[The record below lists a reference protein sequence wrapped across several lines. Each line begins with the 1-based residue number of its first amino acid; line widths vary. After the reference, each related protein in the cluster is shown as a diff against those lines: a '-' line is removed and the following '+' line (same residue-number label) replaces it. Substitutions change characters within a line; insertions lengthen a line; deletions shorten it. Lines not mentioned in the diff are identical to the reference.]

1 MNFKVGQRYVSQSE
15 PTLGLGIVTEV
26 QDRIVKISFPAVKDV
41 RCYRSMG
48 APVDRFELSVGDTAK
63 SEKGV
68 SFTVDSVSEV
78 DGLLVYKG
86 RAGRSM
92 KESELNAKISIAR
105 PSDLFK
111 ALMENRVSNINQFQ
125 RRESAMELSCKWIS
139 SPVRGMI
146 GPRTSM
152 IPHQYY
158 LCQRACSSS
167 SLPRLMLSD
176 EVGLGKT
183 IEAGM
188 IWHALKSRGRLTRT
202 LIIVPE
208 TLKHQWLVE
217 MKRRFNHLFTLVDE
231 GFVKGLFVANEDE
244 DCPNPF
250 LISNDIICSIDFLI
264 KQPALIED
272 LLKTKW
278 DMVII
283 DEAHHLVC
291 EDGFTSA
298 EYSLAN
304 AIIQRSKGVLLL
316 TGTPLQ
322 FHPES
327 QFNRLKM
334 LDPVRFADYNS
345 FIKDQDAYRKLVNEL
360 NKLPTEPGQQMS
372 WDDLN
377 ECVPKKSMIRPW
389 LEQES
394 AKSMPADEWIRRIV
408 DAVGTGSVVFR
419 NTRKGVGGF
428 PKRVL
433 DEVPLEPNPEYREM
447 VNAAAA
453 NDLDMST
460 DIQENGLLCTNYS
473 DAWALDERFVWLK
486 KFLKEHAKD
495 KVLLICESIQVVLAL
510 ESLLNDYM
518 GKGAFS
524 MFHENMTIM
533 ARDKAAANFSK
544 ENGANLLIASE
555 IGSEGRN
562 FQFAHHLVLFDL
574 PLDAALVE
582 QRIGRLDRIGQTEN
596 IIVHVPYVK
605 GSGQEVMFR
614 WYHNGL
620 NAFGTPMMSGGEL
633 FLKYTDELIE
643 ALAYPQTLL
652 KDFVDKVIPQV
663 KKDCESMRKNIEKG
677 RDRLLEFNSRNPEKA
692 KEIIDEILKVD
703 ADPDLQTLVFSS
715 LMDRGLEIEKSNI
728 KGCYT
733 ITMGSHMESGS
744 IPGMP
749 DFYGTTEISGRV
761 TQNVEKFNVDMSE
774 SEDGAAA
781 SSGGAKQ
788 SSRFVSYDS
797 EDDGRVCDSASLTV
811 TFDRNVA
818 MLHDE
823 VDFVSLEH
831 PLSQGVVDYETSL
844 ENGAVACEIWPNS
857 GMRGLLM
864 QYNFAVDFSVSDEW
878 GVSDLAGPH
887 DISALVNPMGE
898 DMSAKLVD
906 LKKACFKDVPV
917 PQGNAA
923 VNMTLKYFGK
933 EGLAIARRIVSA
945 KAKEVADVAAAAVE
959 ERAEQEYQRMNHLLS
974 MRGKAGNNA
983 QLQQLRKNAQEW
995 KKVISNPQLRLDAI
1009 RLLVCR

>member
-1 MNFKVGQRYVSQSE
+1 MNFKIGQRYVSQSE

-26 QDRIVKISFPAVKDV
+26 QDRIVKISFPAVSDV

-63 SEKGV
+63 SEKGM
-68 SFTVDSVSEV
+68 SFTVESVKEV
-78 DGLLVYKG
+78 DGLLVYTG
-86 RAGRSM
+86 RAGRQM
-92 KESELNAKISIAR
+92 KESELSGKISIAR
-105 PSDLFK
+105 PADLFK
-111 ALMENRVSNINQFQ
+111 ALMENRVSNSVQFG

-158 LCQRACSSS
+158 LCSRACDSST
-167 SLPRLMLSD
+167 LPRLMLSD

-188 IWHALKSRGRLTRT
+188 IWHALKARGRLTRT

-231 GFVKGLFVANEDE
+231 GYIKGLFVND
-244 DCPNPF
+244 DDDRPNPF
-250 LISNDIICSIDFLI
+250 TIANDIICSIDFLI

-272 LLKTKW
+272 LLKTTW

-291 EDGFTSA
+291 EDGFTSH
-298 EYSLAN
+298 EYLLAN
-304 AIIQRSKGVLLL
+304 AVIQRSKGVLLL

-360 NKLPTEPGQQMS
+360 SKLPTDPGQTMS

-377 ECVPKKSMIRPW
+377 ECVPKKSIIRPW

-433 DEVPLEPNPEYREM
+433 DEIPLEPNKNYRDM
-447 VNAAAA
+447 VNVAAE

-460 DIQENGLLCTNYS
+460 DIQENGLLCTSYS
-473 DAWALDERFVWLK
+473 DAWALDERYVWLK
-486 KFLKEHAKD
+486 GFLKEHAGD
-495 KVLLICESIQVVLAL
+495 KVLLICESIQVVQAL
-510 ESLLNDYM
+510 ETLLNEYM
-518 GKGAFS
+518 GEGAFS

-562 FQFAHHLVLFDL
+562 FQFAHHLILFDL

-596 IIVHVPYVK
+596 IIIHVPYVK

-633 FLKYTDELIE
+633 FLKYTDELIA
-643 ALAYPQTLL
+643 ALAEPQALL
-652 KDFVDKVIPQV
+652 QNFVDTVIPKV
-663 KKDCESMRKNIEKG
+663 KKDCDTMRKNIEKG
-677 RDRLLEFNSRNPEKA
+677 RDRLLEFNSRNPAKA
-692 KEIIDEILKVD
+692 KEITDAILKID
-703 ADPDLQTLVFSS
+703 ADKDLETLVFSS
-715 LMDRGLEIEKSNI
+715 LMDRGLEIEKSKI
-728 KGCYT
+728 KGCY
-733 ITMGSHMESGS
+733 IISMGTQVESGS

-749 DFYGTTEISGRV
+749 ESVGMAGAGGGGRV
-761 TQNVEKFNVDMSE
+761 TQAVGNFEE
-774 SEDGAAA
+774 
-781 SSGGAKQ
+781 SSGGGDEDA
-788 SSRFVSYDS
+788 RF
-797 EDDGRVCDSASLTV
+797 CDTSSLTV

-818 MLHDE
+818 MVHDE

-831 PLSQGVVDYETSL
+831 PLSQGVIDFETSL
-844 ENGAVACEIWPNS
+844 DNGAVACNIWQNS
-857 GMRGLLM
+857 GMRGLVM
-864 QYNFAVDFSVSDEW
+864 QYNFAVDFSVSEEW
-878 GVSDLAGPH
+878 GVSDLAGPRY
-887 DISALVNPMGE
+887 ISVLVNPTGE
-898 DMSAKLVD
+898 DLTEKVPE
-906 LKKACFKDVPV
+906 LKNANFKDVPV

-945 KAKEVADVAAAAVE
+945 KAKEIAEVAAEAVE
-959 ERAEQEYQRMNHLLS
+959 ARAEQEYQRMNHLLS
-974 MRGKAGNNA
+974 MRGKSGNNA

-995 KKVISNPQLRLDAI
+995 KKIISNPQIRLDAI

>member
-167 SLPRLMLSD
+167 TLPRLMLSD

-188 IWHALKSRGRLTRT
+188 IWHALKARGRLTRT

-217 MKRRFNHLFTLVDE
+217 MKRRFNHLFTLLDE
-231 GFVKGLFVANEDE
+231 GFIKGLFVMYEEDE
-244 DCPNPF
+244 RPNPF
-250 LISNDIICSIDFLI
+250 TVSNDIICSIDFLI

-272 LLKTKW
+272 LLKTNW

-298 EYSLAN
+298 EYMLAN
-304 AIIQRSKGVLLL
+304 AVIQRSKGVLLL

-334 LDPVRFADYNS
+334 LDPVRFADYNN

-377 ECVPKKSMIRPW
+377 ECVPKKSIIRPW

-433 DEVPLEPNPEYREM
+433 DEIPLEPNKNYRDM
-447 VNAAAA
+447 VNVAAE

-460 DIQENGLLCTNYS
+460 DIQENGLLCTSYS
-473 DAWALDERFVWLK
+473 DAWALDERYVWLK
-486 KFLKEHAKD
+486 GFLKEHAGD
-495 KVLLICESIQVVLAL
+495 KVLLICESIQVVQAL
-510 ESLLNDYM
+510 ETLLNEYM
-518 GKGAFS
+518 GEGAFS

-562 FQFAHHLVLFDL
+562 FQFAHHLILFDL

-596 IIVHVPYVK
+596 IIIHVPYVK

-633 FLKYTDELIE
+633 FLKYTDELIA
-643 ALAYPQTLL
+643 ALAEPQALL
-652 KDFVDKVIPQV
+652 QNFVDTVIPQV
-663 KKDCESMRKNIEKG
+663 KKDCDTMRKNIEKG
-677 RDRLLEFNSRNPEKA
+677 RDRLLEFNSRNPAKA
-692 KEIIDEILKVD
+692 KEITDAILKID
-703 ADPDLQTLVFSS
+703 ADKDLETLVFSS
-715 LMDRGLEIEKSNI
+715 LMDRGLEIEKSKI
-728 KGCYT
+728 KGCY
-733 ITMGSHMESGS
+733 IISMGTQVESGS

-749 DFYGTTEISGRV
+749 ESVGMAGAGGGGRV
-761 TQNVEKFNVDMSE
+761 TQAVGNFEEN
-774 SEDGAAA
+774 
-781 SSGGAKQ
+781 SGGGDEDA
-788 SSRFVSYDS
+788 RF
-797 EDDGRVCDSASLTV
+797 CDTSSLTV

-818 MLHDE
+818 MVHDE

-831 PLSQGVVDYETSL
+831 PLSQGVIDFETSL
-844 ENGAVACEIWPNS
+844 DNGAVACNIWQNS
-857 GMRGLLM
+857 GMRGLVM
-864 QYNFAVDFSVSDEW
+864 QYNFAVDFSVSEEW
-878 GVSDLAGPH
+878 GVSDLAGPRY
-887 DISALVNPMGE
+887 ISVLVNPTGE
-898 DMSAKLVD
+898 DLTEKVPE
-906 LKKACFKDVPV
+906 LKNANFKDVPV

-933 EGLAIARRIVSA
+933 EGLAIARRSVSA
-945 KAKEVADVAAAAVE
+945 KAKEIAEVAAEAVE
-959 ERAEQEYQRMNHLLS
+959 ARAEQEYQRMNHLLS

-995 KKVISNPQLRLDAI
+995 KKIFSNPQIRLDAI

>member
-15 PTLGLGIVTEV
+15 PALGLGIVTEV
-26 QDRIVKISFPAVKDV
+26 QDRIVKISFPAVNDV
-41 RCYRSMG
+41 RLYRSMG
-48 APVDRFELSVGDTAK
+48 APVDRFLLAVGETAK
-63 SEKGV
+63 NDKGV
-68 SFTVDSVSEV
+68 SFTVENVKDV
-78 DGLLVYKG
+78 DGLVVYEG

-92 KESELNAKISIAR
+92 KESELNGKISIAR
-105 PSDLFK
+105 PADLFR
-111 ALMENRVSNINQFQ
+111 ALMENRISDSDQFL
-125 RRESAMELSCKWIS
+125 RREQSMNLYCKWQS

-146 GPRTSM
+146 GPRVSQ

-167 SLPRLMLSD
+167 ALPRLMLSD

-188 IWHALKSRGRLTRT
+188 IWHALKARGRVTRT
-202 LIIVPE
+202 LVIVPE

-231 GFVKGLFVANEDE
+231 GYLKGLFVAD
-244 DCPNPF
+244 DDDKPNPF
-250 LISNDIICSIDFLI
+250 CMANDIICSIDFLI

-272 LLKTKW
+272 LLKTRW

-291 EDGFTSA
+291 EDGFTSH
-298 EYSLAN
+298 EYLLAN
-304 AIIQRSKGVLLL
+304 AVIQRSKGVLLL

-334 LDPVRFADYNS
+334 LDPVRFADYNN

-360 NKLPTEPGQQMS
+360 NKLPTDPGQQLS

-377 ECVPKKSMIRPW
+377 EIVPKKSMIRPW

-394 AKSMPADEWIRRIV
+394 AKSMSADEWIRRIV

-433 DEVPLEPNPEYREM
+433 DEIPLEPNERYREM
-447 VNAAAA
+447 VNVAAE

-460 DIQENGLLCTNYS
+460 DIQENGLLCTSYS
-473 DAWALDERFVWLK
+473 DAWCLDERYVWLK
-486 KFLKEHAKD
+486 QFLKDHKDD

-510 ESLLNDYM
+510 ETLLTEYM
-518 GKGAFS
+518 GEGAFS

-533 ARDKAAANFSK
+533 ARDKAAANFSR

-562 FQFAHHLVLFDL
+562 FQFAHHLILFDL
-574 PLDAALVE
+574 PLDASLVE

-596 IIVHVPYVK
+596 IIIHVPYVK

-633 FLKYTDELIE
+633 FLKYTDELI
-643 ALAYPQTLL
+643 ASLAEPQVMLEN
-652 KDFVDKVIPQV
+652 FIEKVIPQV
-663 KKDCESMRKNIEKG
+663 KKDCDTMRKNIEKG
-677 RDRLLEFNSRNPEKA
+677 RDRLLEFNSRNPAKA
-692 KEIIDEILKVD
+692 KEITDEIQRVD
-703 ADPDLQTLVFSS
+703 AEPELETLVFSS
-715 LMDRGLEIEKSNI
+715 LMNRGLEIEKSKI
-728 KGCYT
+728 PGCFV
-733 ITMGSHMESGS
+733 ITMGTQVEAGS
-744 IPGMP
+744 VPGMP
-749 DFYGTTEISGRV
+749 EAVGGVPGSSGAGGRV
-761 TQNVEKFNVDMSE
+761 VQQVGDFSE
-774 SEDGAAA
+774 GGGGDEDARYSD
-781 SSGGAKQ
+781 SS
-788 SSRFVSYDS
+788 
-797 EDDGRVCDSASLTV
+797 SLTV

-818 MLHDE
+818 MIHDE

-831 PLSQGVVDYETSL
+831 PLSQGVIDFETTL
-844 ENGAVACEIWPNS
+844 DNGAVSCNIWQNS

-864 QYNFAVDFSVSDEW
+864 QYNFAVDFSISEEW
-878 GVSDLAGPH
+878 GVSDIAGPKY
-887 DISALVNPMGE
+887 ISVLVNPTGE
-898 DMSAKLVD
+898 DLSDRLEE
-906 LKKACFKDVPV
+906 LSKATFKDVAV
-917 PQGNAA
+917 PQGNPA

-933 EGLAIARRIVSA
+933 DGLAIARRIVA
-945 KAKEVADVAAAAVE
+945 VKAKELAEYAAEAVE
-959 ERAEQEYQRMNHLLS
+959 NRAEQEYQRMNHLLT
-974 MRGKAGNNA
+974 MRGKAGNND
-983 QLQQLRKNAQEW
+983 QLKQLRKNAQEW
-995 KKVISNPQLRLDAI
+995 KKIISNPQLRLDAI

>member
-26 QDRIVKISFPAVKDV
+26 QDRIVKISFPAVNDV

-63 SEKGV
+63 SEKGM
-68 SFTVDSVSEV
+68 SFTVESVSEV
-78 DGLLVYKG
+78 NGLLVYKG

-105 PSDLFK
+105 PADLFR
-111 ALMENRVSNINQFQ
+111 ALMENRVSNSSQFQ
-125 RRESAMELSCKWIS
+125 RRQSAMELSCKWIS

-158 LCQRACSSS
+158 LCQRACDSST
-167 SLPRLMLSD
+167 LPRLMLSD

-188 IWHALKSRGRLTRT
+188 IWHALKARGRLTRT

-208 TLKHQWLVE
+208 TLKHQWLIE

-231 GFVKGLFVANEDE
+231 GYIKGLFVND
-244 DCPNPF
+244 DDDDRPNPF
-250 LISNDIICSIDFLI
+250 CIANDIICSIDFLI

-272 LLKTKW
+272 LLKTNW

-291 EDGFTSA
+291 EDGFTSH
-298 EYSLAN
+298 EYLLAN
-304 AIIQRSKGVLLL
+304 AVIQRSKGVLLL

-433 DEVPLEPNPEYREM
+433 DEVPLEPNKNYRDM
-447 VNAAAA
+447 VNVAAE
-453 NDLDMST
+453 NDLDLST
-460 DIQENGLLCTNYS
+460 DIQENGLLCTSYS
-473 DAWALDERFVWLK
+473 DAWALDERYVWLK
-486 KFLKEHAKD
+486 QFLKEHAND
-495 KVLLICESIQVVLAL
+495 KVLLICESIQVVQAL
-510 ESLLNDYM
+510 ETLLNEYM
-518 GKGAFS
+518 GEGAFS

-562 FQFAHHLVLFDL
+562 FQFAHHLILFDL

-596 IIVHVPYVK
+596 IIIHVPYVK

-633 FLKYTDELIE
+633 FLKYTDELIA
-643 ALAYPQTLL
+643 ALADPQALL
-652 KDFVDKVIPQV
+652 QNFVDTVIPQV
-663 KKDCESMRKNIEKG
+663 KKDCDTMRKNIEKG
-677 RDRLLEFNSRNPEKA
+677 RDRLLEFNSRNPAKA

-703 ADPDLQTLVFSS
+703 ADANLQTLVFSS
-715 LMDRGLEIEKSNI
+715 LMDRGLEIEKSKI
-728 KGCYT
+728 KGCYV
-733 ITMGSHMESGS
+733 ISMGTQVESGS

-749 DFYGTTEISGRV
+749 ESVGMAGAGGGGRV
-761 TQNVEKFNVDMSE
+761 TQAVGNFEE
-774 SEDGAAA
+774 
-781 SSGGAKQ
+781 SSGSGDEDA
-788 SSRFVSYDS
+788 RF
-797 EDDGRVCDSASLTV
+797 CDTSSLTV

-818 MLHDE
+818 MMHDE

-831 PLSQGVVDYETSL
+831 PLSQGVIDFETTL
-844 ENGAVACEIWPNS
+844 DNGAVSCNIWPDS

-864 QYNFAVDFSVSDEW
+864 QYNFAVDFSISEEW

-887 DISALVNPMGE
+887 YISALVNPMGE
-898 DMSAKLVD
+898 DMSAKLDD

-933 EGLAIARRIVSA
+933 EGLAIARRVVGA
-945 KAKEVADVAAAAVE
+945 QAKEIAEKAAAAVE
-959 ERAEQEYQRMNHLLS
+959 ARAEQEYQRMNHLLS

>member
-1 MNFKVGQRYVSQSE
+1 MNFKIGQRYVSQSE
-15 PTLGLGIVTEV
+15 PALGLGIVTEV
-26 QDRIVKISFPAVKDV
+26 QDRIVRISFPAVSDV

-63 SEKGV
+63 SEKGM
-68 SFTVDSVSEV
+68 SFTVESVKEV
-78 DGLLVYKG
+78 DGLLVYTG

-92 KESELNAKISIAR
+92 KESELSGKISIAR
-105 PSDLFK
+105 PADLFK
-111 ALMENRVSNINQFQ
+111 ALMENRVSNNVQFG

-158 LCQRACSSS
+158 LCQRACDSST
-167 SLPRLMLSD
+167 LPRLMLSD

-231 GFVKGLFVANEDE
+231 GYIKGLFVND
-244 DCPNPF
+244 DDDRPNPF
-250 LISNDIICSIDFLI
+250 TIANDIICSIDFLI

-272 LLKTKW
+272 LLKTNW

-291 EDGFTSA
+291 EDGFTSH
-298 EYSLAN
+298 EYLLAN
-304 AIIQRSKGVLLL
+304 AVIQRSKGVLLL

-327 QFNRLKM
+327 LFNRLKM

-360 NKLPTEPGQQMS
+360 SKLPTDPGQTMS

-377 ECVPKKSMIRPW
+377 ECVPKKSIIRPW

-433 DEVPLEPNPEYREM
+433 DEIALEPNKNYRDM
-447 VNAAAA
+447 VNVAAE

-460 DIQENGLLCTNYS
+460 DIQENGLLCTSYS
-473 DAWALDERFVWLK
+473 DAWALDERYVWLK
-486 KFLKEHAKD
+486 GFLKEHAND
-495 KVLLICESIQVVLAL
+495 KVLLICESIQVVQAL
-510 ESLLNDYM
+510 ETLLNEYM
-518 GKGAFS
+518 GEGAFS

-562 FQFAHHLVLFDL
+562 FQFAHHLILFDL

-596 IIVHVPYVK
+596 IIIHVPYVK

-633 FLKYTDELIE
+633 FLKYTDELIA
-643 ALAYPQTLL
+643 ALAEPQALL
-652 KDFVDKVIPQV
+652 QNFMDTVIPQV
-663 KKDCESMRKNIEKG
+663 KKDCDTMRKNIEKG
-677 RDRLLEFNSRNPEKA
+677 RDRLLEFNSRNPAKA
-692 KEIIDEILKVD
+692 KEITDAILKID
-703 ADPDLQTLVFSS
+703 ADKDLETLVFSS
-715 LMDRGLEIEKSNI
+715 LMDRGLEIEKSKI
-728 KGCYT
+728 KGCYV
-733 ITMGSHMESGS
+733 ISMGTQVESGS

-749 DFYGTTEISGRV
+749 ESVGMAGAGGGGRV
-761 TQNVEKFNVDMSE
+761 TQAVGNFEE
-774 SEDGAAA
+774 
-781 SSGGAKQ
+781 SSGGGDEDA
-788 SSRFVSYDS
+788 RF
-797 EDDGRVCDSASLTV
+797 CDTSSLTV

-818 MLHDE
+818 MVHDE

-831 PLSQGVVDYETSL
+831 PLSQGVIDFETTL
-844 ENGAVACEIWPNS
+844 DNGAVACNIWQNS
-857 GMRGLLM
+857 GMRGLVM
-864 QYNFAVDFSVSDEW
+864 QYNFAVDFSVAEEW
-878 GVSDLAGPH
+878 GVSDLAGPRY
-887 DISALVNPMGE
+887 ISVLVNPAGE
-898 DMSAKLVD
+898 DLTEKVPE
-906 LKKACFKDVPV
+906 LKTASFKDVPV

-933 EGLAIARRIVSA
+933 EGLAIARRVVSA
-945 KAKEVADVAAAAVE
+945 KAKEIAEGAAAAVE
-959 ERAEQEYQRMNHLLS
+959 ARAEQEYQRMNHLLS

>member
-26 QDRIVKISFPAVKDV
+26 QDRIVKISFPAVSDI

-63 SEKGV
+63 SEKGL
-68 SFTVDSVSEV
+68 SFTVDSVKEV
-78 DGLLVYKG
+78 DGLLVYVG
-86 RAGRSM
+86 RAGRTM
-92 KESELNAKISIAR
+92 KESELSGKISIAR
-105 PSDLFK
+105 PADLFR
-111 ALMENRVSNINQFQ
+111 ALMENRVSNSAQFA
-125 RRESAMELSCKWIS
+125 RRESAMELSCEWIS

-158 LCQRACSSS
+158 LCQRACASST
-167 SLPRLMLSD
+167 LPRLMLSD

-231 GFVKGLFVANEDE
+231 GYVKGLFVND
-244 DCPNPF
+244 DDDRPNPF
-250 LISNDIICSIDFLI
+250 TIANDIICSIDFLI

-272 LLKTKW
+272 LLKTTW

-291 EDGFTSA
+291 EDGFTSH
-298 EYSLAN
+298 EYLLAN
-304 AIIQRSKGVLLL
+304 AVIQRSKGVLLL

-345 FIKDQDAYRKLVNEL
+345 FIQDQDAYRKLVNEL

-377 ECVPKKSMIRPW
+377 ECVPQKSMIRPW

-433 DEVPLEPNPEYREM
+433 DEIPLEPNPNYRDM
-447 VNAAAA
+447 VNAAAES
-453 NDLDMST
+453 DLDMST

-473 DAWALDERFVWLK
+473 DAWALDERYVWLK
-486 KFLKEHAKD
+486 GFLKEHAKD
-495 KVLLICESIQVVLAL
+495 KVLLICESIQVVQAL
-510 ESLLNDYM
+510 ETLLTEFM
-518 GKGAFS
+518 GVGAFS

-533 ARDKAAANFSK
+533 ARDKAAANFSR

-596 IIVHVPYVK
+596 IIIHVPYVK
-605 GSGQEVMFR
+605 GSGQEVLFR

-633 FLKYTDELIE
+633 FLKYTDELIA
-643 ALAYPQTLL
+643 ALAEPQALL
-652 KDFVDKVIPQV
+652 QNFVDTVIPKV
-663 KKDCESMRKNIEKG
+663 KKDCDAMRKNIEKG
-677 RDRLLEFNSRNPEKA
+677 RDRLLEFNSRNPAKA
-692 KEIIDEILKVD
+692 KEITDEILRID
-703 ADPDLQTLVFSS
+703 AKQDLQTLVFSS
-715 LMDRGLEIEKSNI
+715 LMDRGLEIEKSKI
-728 KGCYT
+728 KGCYV
-733 ITMGSHMESGS
+733 ISMGTQVESGS

-749 DFYGTTEISGRV
+749 ETVGMAGVGGGGRV
-761 TQNVEKFNVDMSE
+761 TQSVGNFEE
-774 SEDGAAA
+774 
-781 SSGGAKQ
+781 SSGGGDED
-788 SSRFVSYDS
+788 SRY
-797 EDDGRVCDSASLTV
+797 CDTSSLTV

-818 MLHDE
+818 MVHDE

-831 PLSQGVVDYETSL
+831 PLSQGVIDFETSL
-844 ENGAVACEIWPNS
+844 DNGAVACEIWPDS

-864 QYNFAVDFSVSDEW
+864 QYNFAVDFSISEEW
-878 GVSDLAGPH
+878 GVSDIAGPCYL
-887 DISALVNPMGE
+887 SALVNPMGE
-898 DMSAKLVD
+898 DMSAKLED
-906 LKKACFKDVPV
+906 LKTACFKDVPV

-933 EGLAIARRIVSA
+933 DGLSIARRVVSA
-945 KAKEVADVAAAAVE
+945 KAKEIAEVAASAVE
-959 ERAEQEYQRMNHLLS
+959 NRAEQEYQRMNHLLS

-995 KKVISNPQLRLDAI
+995 KKIISNPQIRLDAI

>member
-26 QDRIVKISFPAVKDV
+26 QDRIVKISFPAVNDV

-48 APVDRFELSVGDTAK
+48 APVDRFELSVGETAK
-63 SEKGV
+63 SEKGM
-68 SFTVDSVSEV
+68 SFTVESVSDN

-105 PSDLFK
+105 PADLFR
-111 ALMENRVSNINQFQ
+111 ALMENRVSNSSQFQ
-125 RRESAMELSCKWIS
+125 RRQSAMELSCKWIS

-158 LCQRACSSS
+158 LCQRACASST
-167 SLPRLMLSD
+167 LPRLMLSD

-188 IWHALKSRGRLTRT
+188 IWHALKARGRLTRT

-208 TLKHQWLVE
+208 TLKHQWLIE

-231 GFVKGLFVANEDE
+231 GYIKGLFVND
-244 DCPNPF
+244 DDDDRPNPF
-250 LISNDIICSIDFLI
+250 GIANDIICSIDFLI

-272 LLKTKW
+272 LLKTSW

-291 EDGFTSA
+291 EDGFTSH
-298 EYSLAN
+298 EYLLAN
-304 AIIQRSKGVLLL
+304 AVIQRSKGVLLL

-433 DEVPLEPNPEYREM
+433 DEIPLEPNKNYRDM
-447 VNAAAA
+447 VNVAAE

-460 DIQENGLLCTNYS
+460 DIQENGLLCTSYS
-473 DAWALDERFVWLK
+473 DAWALDERYVWLK
-486 KFLKEHAKD
+486 QFLKEHAND
-495 KVLLICESIQVVLAL
+495 KVLLICESIQVVQAL
-510 ESLLNDYM
+510 ETLLNEYM
-518 GKGAFS
+518 GEGAFS

-562 FQFAHHLVLFDL
+562 FQFAHHLILFDL

-596 IIVHVPYVK
+596 IIIHVPYVK

-633 FLKYTDELIE
+633 FLKYTDELIA
-643 ALAYPQTLL
+643 ALADPQTLL
-652 KDFVDKVIPQV
+652 QNFVDTVIPQV
-663 KKDCESMRKNIEKG
+663 KKDCDTMRKNIEKG
-677 RDRLLEFNSRNPEKA
+677 RDRLLEFNSRNPVKA
-692 KEIIDEILKVD
+692 KEITDEILKVD
-703 ADPDLQTLVFSS
+703 ADQNLQTLVFSS
-715 LMDRGLEIEKSNI
+715 LMERGLEIEKSKT
-728 KGCYT
+728 KGCYV
-733 ITMGSHMESGS
+733 ISMGTQVESGS

-749 DFYGTTEISGRV
+749 ESVGMAGAGGGGRV
-761 TQNVEKFNVDMSE
+761 TQAVGNFEE
-774 SEDGAAA
+774 
-781 SSGGAKQ
+781 SSGGGDEDA
-788 SSRFVSYDS
+788 RF
-797 EDDGRVCDSASLTV
+797 CDTSSLTV

-818 MLHDE
+818 MVHDE

-831 PLSQGVVDYETSL
+831 PLSQGVIDFETTL
-844 ENGAVACEIWPNS
+844 DNGAVSCNIWPDS

-864 QYNFAVDFSVSDEW
+864 QYNFAVDFSISEEW
-878 GVSDLAGPH
+878 GVADLAGPH
-887 DISALVNPMGE
+887 YISALVNPMGE
-898 DMSAKLVD
+898 DMSAKLAD
-906 LKKACFKDVPV
+906 LKNACFKDVPV

-933 EGLAIARRIVSA
+933 DGLAIARRCVA
-945 KAKEVADVAAAAVE
+945 AQAKEIAEKAAAAVE
-959 ERAEQEYQRMNHLLS
+959 ARAEQEYQRMNHLLS

-995 KKVISNPQLRLDAI
+995 KKIISNPQIRLDAI

>member
-1 MNFKVGQRYVSQSE
+1 MNFKIGQRYVSQSE

-26 QDRIVKISFPAVKDV
+26 QDRIVKISFPAVRDV

-63 SEKGV
+63 SEKGL
-68 SFTVDSVSEV
+68 SFTVESVKDV
-78 DGLLVYKG
+78 DGLLVYTG
-86 RAGRSM
+86 RGGRQM
-92 KESELNAKISIAR
+92 KESELSGKISIAR
-105 PSDLFK
+105 PEDLFR
-111 ALMENRVSNINQFQ
+111 ALRENRISNSAQFA
-125 RRESAMELSCKWIS
+125 RRESAMELTCKWIS
-139 SPVRGMI
+139 SSVRGMI

-158 LCQRACSSS
+158 LCSRACDSST
-167 SLPRLMLSD
+167 LPRLMLSD

-208 TLKHQWLVE
+208 TLKHQWLIE

-231 GFVKGLFVANEDE
+231 GYIKGLFVND
-244 DCPNPF
+244 DDDRPNPF
-250 LISNDIICSIDFLI
+250 TIANDLICSIDFLI

-272 LLKTKW
+272 LLKTNW

-291 EDGFTSA
+291 EDGFTSH
-298 EYSLAN
+298 EYLLAN
-304 AIIQRSKGVLLL
+304 AVVQRSKGVLLL

-322 FHPES
+322 FQPES

-334 LDPVRFADYNS
+334 LDPVRFSDYNS

-360 NKLPTEPGQQMS
+360 SKLPTDPGEQMS

-433 DEVPLEPNPEYREM
+433 DEIPLDPNQNYRDM
-447 VNAAAA
+447 VNVAAE

-460 DIQENGLLCTNYS
+460 DIQENGLLCTSYS
-473 DAWALDERFVWLK
+473 DAWALDERYVWLK
-486 KFLKEHAKD
+486 GFLKEHAND
-495 KVLLICESIQVVLAL
+495 KVLLICESIQVVQAL
-510 ESLLNDYM
+510 ETLLTEFM
-518 GKGAFS
+518 GEGAFS

-533 ARDKAAANFSK
+533 ARDKAAANFSR

-574 PLDAALVE
+574 PLDASLVE

-596 IIVHVPYVK
+596 IIIHVPYVK

-633 FLKYTDELIE
+633 FLKYTDELIA
-643 ALAYPQTLL
+643 ALADPKDLL
-652 KDFVDKVIPQV
+652 QNFVDTVIPKV
-663 KKDCESMRKNIEKG
+663 KKDCDTMRKNIEKG
-677 RDRLLEFNSRNPEKA
+677 RDRLLEFNSRNPAKA
-692 KEIIDEILKVD
+692 KEITDEILKID
-703 ADPDLQTLVFSS
+703 ADQNLQTLVFSS
-715 LMDRGLEIEKSNI
+715 LMDRGLEIEKSKI
-728 KGCYT
+728 KGCYV
-733 ITMGSHMESGS
+733 ISMGTQVEAGS
-744 IPGMP
+744 VPGMP
-749 DFYGTTEISGRV
+749 KSVGMVGTGGGGRI
-761 TQNVEKFNVDMSE
+761 TQSVGNFEE
-774 SEDGAAA
+774 
-781 SSGGAKQ
+781 SSGGGDED
-788 SSRFVSYDS
+788 SRF
-797 EDDGRVCDSASLTV
+797 CDTSCLTV

-818 MLHDE
+818 MIHDE

-831 PLSQGVVDYETSL
+831 PLSQGVIDFETTL
-844 ENGAVACEIWPNS
+844 DNGAVSCNVWPNS
-857 GMRGLLM
+857 GMRGLMM
-864 QYNFAVDFSVSDEW
+864 QYNFAVDFSIAEEW
-878 GVSDLAGPH
+878 GVSDIAGPRYL
-887 DISALVNPMGE
+887 SVLVNPMGE
-898 DMSAKLVD
+898 DMSAKLDD
-906 LKKACFKDVPV
+906 LKNACFKDVPV

-933 EGLAIARRIVSA
+933 DGLAIARRIVSA
-945 KAKEVADVAAAAVE
+945 KAKEYAEEAAAAVE
-959 ERAEQEYQRMNHLLS
+959 ARAEQEYQRMNHLLS

-983 QLQQLRKNAQEW
+983 QLQQLRKNALEW

>member
-1 MNFKVGQRYVSQSE
+1 MNFKIGQRYVSQSE
-15 PTLGLGIVTEV
+15 PALGLGIVTEV
-26 QDRIVKISFPAVKDV
+26 QARIVKISFPAVNDL
-41 RCYRSMG
+41 RLYRSDT
-48 APVDRFELSVGDTAK
+48 APVDRFVLAQGETAK

-68 SFTVDSVSEV
+68 SFTIENVKEV
-78 DGLLVYKG
+78 DGIMVYEG

-105 PSDLFK
+105 PADLFR
-111 ALMENRVSNINQFQ
+111 ALMENRISNSGQFQ
-125 RRESAMELSCKWIS
+125 RRESAMDLSCKWIS

-146 GPRTSM
+146 GPRVSK

-158 LCQRACSSS
+158 LCHRACSSS
-167 SLPRLMLSD
+167 TLPRLMLSD

-188 IWHALKSRGRLTRT
+188 IWHALKARGRITRT

-208 TLKHQWLVE
+208 TLKHQWLIE

-231 GFVKGLFVANEDE
+231 GYLKGLFVAD
-244 DCPNPF
+244 DDDKPNPF
-250 LISNDIICSIDFLI
+250 SLANDIICSIDFLI

-272 LLKTKW
+272 LLKTNW
-278 DMVII
+278 DMTII

-291 EDGFTSA
+291 EDGFTSH
-298 EYSLAN
+298 EYLLAN
-304 AIIQRSKGVLLL
+304 AVIQRSKGVLLL

-334 LDPVRFADYNS
+334 LDPVRFADYNN

-360 NKLPTEPGQQMS
+360 NKLPTDPGQQMS

-377 ECVPKKSMIRPW
+377 EIVPKKSIIRPW

-394 AKSMPADEWIRRIV
+394 AKSMSADEWIRRIV

-433 DEVPLEPNPEYREM
+433 DEVALDPNPNYRDM
-447 VNAAAA
+447 VNAAAEQ
-453 NDLDMST
+453 DLDMST
-460 DIQENGLLCTNYS
+460 DIQENGLLCTSYS
-473 DAWALDERFVWLK
+473 DAWPLDERYVWLK
-486 KFLKEHAKD
+486 KFLKEHQND
-495 KVLLICESIQVVLAL
+495 KVLLICESIEVVLAL
-510 ESLLNDYM
+510 EALLTEYM
-518 GKGAFS
+518 GPGAFS

-562 FQFAHHLVLFDL
+562 FQFAHHLILFDL
-574 PLDAALVE
+574 PLDASLVE
-582 QRIGRLDRIGQTEN
+582 QRIGRLDRIGQNEN
-596 IIVHVPYVK
+596 IIIHVPYVK

-633 FLKYTDELIE
+633 FLKYTDELIA
-643 ALAYPQTLL
+643 ALAEPGPLL
-652 KDFVDKVIPQV
+652 QHFIDDVIPQV
-663 KKDCESMRKNIEKG
+663 KKDCEAMRKNIEKG

-692 KEIIDEILKVD
+692 KEITDEIERVD
-703 ADPDLQTLVFSS
+703 AIPDLQTLVFSS
-715 LMDRGLEIEKSNI
+715 LMERGLEIEKSKI
-728 KGCYT
+728 PGCF
-733 ITMGSHMESGS
+733 IVTMGTQVEAGS
-744 IPGMP
+744 VPGMP
-749 DFYGTTEISGRV
+749 ESVGGIPGSSSAGGRV
-761 TQNVEKFNVDMSE
+761 VQEVGNFEEGSGGGDDDARYS
-774 SEDGAAA
+774 DA
-781 SSGGAKQ
+781 SS
-788 SSRFVSYDS
+788 
-797 EDDGRVCDSASLTV
+797 LTI
-811 TFDRNVA
+811 TFDRKVA
-818 MLHDE
+818 MVHDE

-831 PLSQGVVDYETSL
+831 PLSQGVLDFETTL
-844 ENGAVACEIWPNS
+844 DNGAVSCNIWQNS

-864 QYNFAVDFSVSDEW
+864 QYNFAVDFAISEEW
-878 GVSDLAGPH
+878 GVSDLAGPRYLRV
-887 DISALVNPMGE
+887 LVNPTGE
-898 DMSAKLVD
+898 DLSDKVPELAT
-906 LKKACFKDVPV
+906 ASFKDVAV
-917 PQGNAA
+917 PQGNPA

-933 EGLAIARRIVSA
+933 DGLAIARRNALA
-945 KAKEVADVAAAAVE
+945 KAKEWAEQAAAAVE
-959 ERAEQEYQRMNHLLS
+959 ARAEQEYQRVNHLLM
-974 MRGKAGNNA
+974 MRGKAGNNE
-983 QLQQLRKNAQEW
+983 QLKQLRKNVQEW
-995 KKVISNPQLRLDAI
+995 KKIISNPQLRLDAI

>member
-1 MNFKVGQRYVSQSE
+1 MNFKIGQRYVSQSE
-15 PTLGLGIVTEV
+15 PALGLGIVTEV
-26 QDRIVKISFPAVKDV
+26 QDRIVRISFPAVSDV

-63 SEKGV
+63 SEKGM
-68 SFTVDSVSEV
+68 SFTVESVKEV
-78 DGLLVYKG
+78 DGLLVYTG

-92 KESELNAKISIAR
+92 KESELSGKISIAR
-105 PSDLFK
+105 PADLFK
-111 ALMENRVSNINQFQ
+111 ALMENRVSNSVQFG
-125 RRESAMELSCKWIS
+125 RRESAQELSCKWIS

-158 LCQRACSSS
+158 LCQRACDSST
-167 SLPRLMLSD
+167 LPRLMLSD

-188 IWHALKSRGRLTRT
+188 IWHALKARGRLTRT

-231 GFVKGLFVANEDE
+231 GYIKGLFVND
-244 DCPNPF
+244 DDDRPNPF
-250 LISNDIICSIDFLI
+250 TIANDIICSIDFLI

-272 LLKTKW
+272 LLKTNW

-291 EDGFTSA
+291 EDGFTSH
-298 EYSLAN
+298 EYLLAN
-304 AIIQRSKGVLLL
+304 AVIQRSKGVLLL

-360 NKLPTEPGQQMS
+360 SKLPTDPGQTMS

-377 ECVPKKSMIRPW
+377 ECVPKKSIIRPW

-433 DEVPLEPNPEYREM
+433 DEIPLDPNPNYRDM
-447 VNAAAA
+447 VNAAAE

-460 DIQENGLLCTNYS
+460 DIQENGLLCTSYS
-473 DAWALDERFVWLK
+473 DAWALDERYVWLK
-486 KFLKEHAKD
+486 QFLKDHAND
-495 KVLLICESIQVVLAL
+495 KVLLICESIQVVQAL
-510 ESLLNDYM
+510 ETLLNEYM
-518 GKGAFS
+518 GEGAFS

-562 FQFAHHLVLFDL
+562 FQFAHHLILFDL

-596 IIVHVPYVK
+596 IIIHVPYVK

-633 FLKYTDELIE
+633 FLKYTDELIA
-643 ALAYPQTLL
+643 ALAEPQALL
-652 KDFVDKVIPQV
+652 QNFVDTVIPQV
-663 KKDCESMRKNIEKG
+663 KKDCDTMRKNIEKG
-677 RDRLLEFNSRNPEKA
+677 RDRLLEFNSRNPAKA
-692 KEIIDEILKVD
+692 KEITDAILKID
-703 ADPDLQTLVFSS
+703 ADKDLETLVFSS
-715 LMDRGLEIEKSNI
+715 LMDRGLEIEKSKI
-728 KGCYT
+728 KGCY
-733 ITMGSHMESGS
+733 IISMGTQVESGS

-749 DFYGTTEISGRV
+749 ETVGMAGAGGGGRV
-761 TQNVEKFNVDMSE
+761 TQAVGNFEE
-774 SEDGAAA
+774 
-781 SSGGAKQ
+781 SSGGGDEDA
-788 SSRFVSYDS
+788 RF
-797 EDDGRVCDSASLTV
+797 CDTSSLTV

-818 MLHDE
+818 MVHDE

-831 PLSQGVVDYETSL
+831 PLSQGVIDFETSL
-844 ENGAVACEIWPNS
+844 DNGAVACNIWQNS
-857 GMRGLLM
+857 GMRGLVM
-864 QYNFAVDFSVSDEW
+864 QYNFAVDFSVAEEW
-878 GVSDLAGPH
+878 GVSDLAGPRY
-887 DISALVNPMGE
+887 ISVLVNPAGE
-898 DMSAKLVD
+898 DLTEKVPE
-906 LKKACFKDVPV
+906 LKTASFKDVPV

-933 EGLAIARRIVSA
+933 EGLAIARRVVSG
-945 KAKEVADVAAAAVE
+945 KAKEIAEGAAAAVE
-959 ERAEQEYQRMNHLLS
+959 ARAEQEYQRMNHLLS

-995 KKVISNPQLRLDAI
+995 KKIISNPQIRLDAI

>member
-1 MNFKVGQRYVSQSE
+1 MMNFKIGQRYVSQSE

-26 QDRIVKISFPAVKDV
+26 QDRIVKISFPAVRDV

-48 APVDRFELSVGDTAK
+48 APVDRFVLSVGDTAK
-63 SEKGV
+63 SEKGL
-68 SFTVDSVSEV
+68 SFTVESVKDV
-78 DGLLVYKG
+78 DGLLVYTG
-86 RAGRSM
+86 RGGRQM
-92 KESELNAKISIAR
+92 KESELSGKISIAR
-105 PSDLFK
+105 PEDLFR
-111 ALMENRVSNINQFQ
+111 ALRENRISNSAQFA

-158 LCQRACSSS
+158 LCSRACDSST
-167 SLPRLMLSD
+167 LPRLMLSD

-208 TLKHQWLVE
+208 TLKHQWLIE

-231 GFVKGLFVANEDE
+231 GYIKGLFVND
-244 DCPNPF
+244 DDDRPNPF
-250 LISNDIICSIDFLI
+250 TIANDIICSIDFLI

-272 LLKTKW
+272 LLKTNW

-291 EDGFTSA
+291 EDGFTSH
-298 EYSLAN
+298 EYLLAN
-304 AIIQRSKGVLLL
+304 AVVQRSKGVLLL

-322 FHPES
+322 FQPES

-334 LDPVRFADYNS
+334 LDPVRFSDYNS

-360 NKLPTEPGQQMS
+360 SKLPTDPGEQMS

-433 DEVPLEPNPEYREM
+433 DEIPLEPNQNYRDM
-447 VNAAAA
+447 VNVAAE

-460 DIQENGLLCTNYS
+460 DIQENGLLCTSYS
-473 DAWALDERFVWLK
+473 DAWALDERYVWLK
-486 KFLKEHAKD
+486 GFLKEHAND
-495 KVLLICESIQVVLAL
+495 KVLLICESIQVVQAL
-510 ESLLNDYM
+510 ETLLTEFM
-518 GKGAFS
+518 GEGAFS

-533 ARDKAAANFSK
+533 ARDKAAANFSR

-562 FQFAHHLVLFDL
+562 FQFSHHLVLFDL

-582 QRIGRLDRIGQTEN
+582 QRIGRLDRIGQTKD

-614 WYHNGL
+614 WYNDGL
-620 NAFGTPMMSGGEL
+620 NAFGAPLMSGGEL
-633 FLKYTDELIE
+633 FLKYTDSLIE
-643 ALAYPQTLL
+643 ALADPRHSL
-652 KDFVDKVIPQV
+652 KTFVEDVIPQV
-663 KKDCESMRKNIEKG
+663 RKDCETMRKNIEKG

-692 KEIIDEILKVD
+692 KEITDEILRID
-703 ADPDLQTLVFSS
+703 AQTELKDLLLES
-715 LMDRGLEIEKSNI
+715 LHARGLDVDGSAIAGCCVITQGPQIE
-728 KGCYT
+728 
-733 ITMGSHMESGS
+733 EGS
-744 IPGMP
+744 IAGMP
-749 DFYGTTEISGRV
+749 SRGLV
-761 TQNVEKFNVDMSE
+761 AAQNE
-774 SEDGAAA
+774 EDEQG
-781 SSGGAKQ
+781 S
-788 SSRFVSYDS
+788 DNI
-797 EDDGRVCDSASLTV
+797 CLTA
-811 TFDRNVA
+811 TFDRDVA
-818 MLHDE
+818 MVHDE
-823 VDFVSLEH
+823 VDFLSLEH
-831 PLSQGVVDYETSL
+831 PLAQGMIDFETGV
-844 ENGAVACEIWPNS
+844 NHGNVACCIWPNS
-857 GMRGLLM
+857 GLRGLMM
-864 QYNFAVDFSVSDEW
+864 QYDFVVELPVPEEW
-878 GVSDLAGPH
+878 GVSDIVGPRYVC
-887 DISALVNPMGE
+887 ALVDAAG
-898 DMSAKLVD
+898 VD
-906 LKKACFKDVPV
+906 QSEHLEALSKAEVRDVNV
-917 PQGNAA
+917 PQGNKA
-923 VNMTLKYFGK
+923 VDATLRYFAK
-933 EGLAIARRIVSA
+933 EGLAIAKKSVSA
-945 KAKEVADVAAAAVE
+945 FAKEYADKAANAVE
-959 ERAEQEYQRMNHLLS
+959 ARAEQEYQRMNHLLTL
-974 MRGKAGNNA
+974 RGKAGNSA
-983 QLQQLRKNAQEW
+983 ELKQLRKNVGDR
-995 KKVISNPQLRLDAI
+995 KKIVANPQLRLDAI

>member
-1 MNFKVGQRYVSQSE
+1 MMNFKVGQRYVSQSE
-15 PTLGLGIVTEV
+15 PALGLGIVTEV
-26 QDRIVKISFPAVKDV
+26 QDRIVKISFPAVNDV
-41 RCYRSMG
+41 RLYRSMG
-48 APVDRFELSVGDTAK
+48 APVDRFLLAVGETAK

-68 SFTVDSVSEV
+68 SFTVENVVEV
-78 DGLLVYKG
+78 DGLVVYEG

-92 KESELNAKISIAR
+92 KESELNGKISIAR
-105 PSDLFK
+105 PADLFR
-111 ALMENRVSNINQFQ
+111 ALQENRISDSDQFL
-125 RRESAMELSCKWIS
+125 RREQSMKLYCKWQS

-146 GPRTSM
+146 GPRVSQ

-167 SLPRLMLSD
+167 ALPRLMLSD

-188 IWHALKSRGRLTRT
+188 IWHALKARGRVTRT
-202 LIIVPE
+202 LVIVPE

-231 GFVKGLFVANEDE
+231 GYLKGLFVADE
-244 DCPNPF
+244 DDKPNPF
-250 LISNDIICSIDFLI
+250 SQANDIICSIDFLI

-272 LLKTKW
+272 LLKVKW
-278 DMVII
+278 DMTII

-291 EDGFTSA
+291 EDGFTSH
-298 EYSLAN
+298 EYLLAN
-304 AIIQRSKGVLLL
+304 AVIQRSKGVLLL

-334 LDPVRFADYNS
+334 LDPVRFADYNN

-360 NKLPTEPGQQMS
+360 NKLPTDPGQQMS

-377 ECVPKKSMIRPW
+377 EIVPKKSMIRPW

-394 AKSMPADEWIRRIV
+394 AKSMSADEWIRRIV

-433 DEVPLEPNPEYREM
+433 DEIPLEPNERYREM
-447 VNAAAA
+447 VNVAAE

-460 DIQENGLLCTNYS
+460 DIQENGLLCTSYS
-473 DAWALDERFVWLK
+473 DAWCMDERYVWLK
-486 KFLKEHAKD
+486 QFLKEHKD
-495 KVLLICESIQVVLAL
+495 EKVLLICESIQVVLAL
-510 ESLLNDYM
+510 ETLLTEYM
-518 GKGAFS
+518 GEGAFS

-533 ARDKAAANFSK
+533 ARDKAAANFSR

-562 FQFAHHLVLFDL
+562 FQFAHHLILFDL
-574 PLDAALVE
+574 PLDASLVE

-596 IIVHVPYVK
+596 IIIHVPYVK

-633 FLKYTDELIE
+633 FLKYTDELIA
-643 ALAYPQTLL
+643 ALAEPQEFLQHFM
-652 KDFVDKVIPQV
+652 DNVIPQV
-663 KKDCESMRKNIEKG
+663 KKDCDTMRKNIEKG
-677 RDRLLEFNSRNPEKA
+677 RDRLLEFNSRNPAKA
-692 KEIIDEILKVD
+692 KEITDEIQRVD
-703 ADPDLQTLVFSS
+703 AEPELETLVFSS
-715 LMDRGLEIEKSNI
+715 LMNRGLEIEKSKI
-728 KGCYT
+728 PGCYVV
-733 ITMGSHMESGS
+733 TMGTQVEAGS
-744 IPGMP
+744 VPGMP
-749 DFYGTTEISGRV
+749 
-761 TQNVEKFNVDMSE
+761 E
-774 SEDGAAA
+774 SVGGVPG
-781 SSGGAKQ
+781 SSGGG
-788 SSRFVSYDS
+788 
-797 EDDGRVCDSASLTV
+797 GRVVQNVGDFSEGGGGDEDARYSDASSLTV

-818 MLHDE
+818 MIHDE

-831 PLSQGVVDYETSL
+831 PLSQGVIDFETTL
-844 ENGAVACEIWPNS
+844 DNGAVSCNMWQNS

-864 QYNFAVDFSVSDEW
+864 QYNFAVDFSISEEW
-878 GVSDLAGPH
+878 GVSDIAGPKY
-887 DISALVNPMGE
+887 ISVLVNPNGE
-898 DMSAKLVD
+898 DLSSKLEDLAK
-906 LKKACFKDVPV
+906 ATFKDVAV
-917 PQGNAA
+917 PQGNPA

-933 EGLAIARRIVSA
+933 EGLAIARREVTA
-945 KAKEVADVAAAAVE
+945 KAKELAEQAAEAVE
-959 ERAEQEYQRMNHLLS
+959 ARAEQEYQRMNHLLT
-974 MRGKAGNNA
+974 MRGKAGNNE
-983 QLQQLRKNAQEW
+983 QLKQLRKNAQEW
-995 KKVISNPQLRLDAI
+995 KKIISNPQLRLDAI

>member
-1 MNFKVGQRYVSQSE
+1 MNFKIGQRYVSQSE

-26 QDRIVKISFPAVKDV
+26 QDRIVKISFPAVRDV

-63 SEKGV
+63 SEKGL
-68 SFTVDSVSEV
+68 SFTVESVKDV
-78 DGLLVYKG
+78 DGLLVYTG
-86 RAGRSM
+86 RGGRQM
-92 KESELNAKISIAR
+92 KESELSGKISIAR
-105 PSDLFK
+105 PEDLFR
-111 ALMENRVSNINQFQ
+111 ALRENRISNSAQFA

-139 SPVRGMI
+139 SSVRGMI

-158 LCQRACSSS
+158 LCSRACDSST
-167 SLPRLMLSD
+167 LPRLMLSD

-208 TLKHQWLVE
+208 TLKHQWLIE

-231 GFVKGLFVANEDE
+231 GYIKGLFVND
-244 DCPNPF
+244 DDDRPNPF
-250 LISNDIICSIDFLI
+250 TIANDLICSIDFLI

-272 LLKTKW
+272 LLKTNW

-291 EDGFTSA
+291 EDGFTSH
-298 EYSLAN
+298 EYLLAN
-304 AIIQRSKGVLLL
+304 AVVQRSKGVLLL

-322 FHPES
+322 FQPES

-334 LDPVRFADYNS
+334 LDPVRFSDYNS

-360 NKLPTEPGQQMS
+360 SKLPTDPGEQMS

-433 DEVPLEPNPEYREM
+433 DEIPLEPNQNYRDM
-447 VNAAAA
+447 VNVAAE

-460 DIQENGLLCTNYS
+460 DIQENGLLCTSYS
-473 DAWALDERFVWLK
+473 DAWALDERYVWLK
-486 KFLKEHAKD
+486 GFLKEHAND
-495 KVLLICESIQVVLAL
+495 KVLLICESIQVVQAL
-510 ESLLNDYM
+510 ETLLTEFM
-518 GKGAFS
+518 GEGAFS

-533 ARDKAAANFSK
+533 ARDKAAANFSR

-574 PLDAALVE
+574 PLDASLVE

-596 IIVHVPYVK
+596 IIIHVPYVK

-633 FLKYTDELIE
+633 FLKYTDELIA
-643 ALAYPQTLL
+643 ALADPKDLL
-652 KDFVDKVIPQV
+652 QNFVDTVIPKV
-663 KKDCESMRKNIEKG
+663 KKDCDTMRKNIEKG
-677 RDRLLEFNSRNPEKA
+677 RDRLLEFNSRNPAKA
-692 KEIIDEILKVD
+692 KEITDEILKID
-703 ADPDLQTLVFSS
+703 ADQNLQTLVFSS
-715 LMDRGLEIEKSNI
+715 LMDRGLEIEKSKI
-728 KGCYT
+728 KGCYV
-733 ITMGSHMESGS
+733 ISMGTQVEAGS
-744 IPGMP
+744 VPGMP
-749 DFYGTTEISGRV
+749 KSVGMVGTGGGGRI
-761 TQNVEKFNVDMSE
+761 TQSVGNFEE
-774 SEDGAAA
+774 
-781 SSGGAKQ
+781 SSGGGDED
-788 SSRFVSYDS
+788 SRF
-797 EDDGRVCDSASLTV
+797 CDTSCLTV

-818 MLHDE
+818 MIHDE

-831 PLSQGVVDYETSL
+831 PLSQGVIDFETTL
-844 ENGAVACEIWPNS
+844 DNGAVSCNVWPNS
-857 GMRGLLM
+857 GMRGLMM
-864 QYNFAVDFSVSDEW
+864 QYNFAVDFSIAEEW
-878 GVSDLAGPH
+878 GVSDIAGPRYL
-887 DISALVNPMGE
+887 SVLVNPMGE
-898 DMSAKLVD
+898 DMSAKLDD
-906 LKKACFKDVPV
+906 LKNACFKDVPV

-923 VNMTLKYFGK
+923 VNMTLKYIGK
-933 EGLAIARRIVSA
+933 DGLVIARRIVSA
-945 KAKEVADVAAAAVE
+945 NAKEYAEEAAAAV
-959 ERAEQEYQRMNHLLS
+959 
-974 MRGKAGNNA
+974 
-983 QLQQLRKNAQEW
+983 
-995 KKVISNPQLRLDAI
+995 
-1009 RLLVCR
+1009 